1 MEWEREGPDLED
13 DLSKVL
19 KSITVCNLP
28 LPLPS
33 PLLIIDDVEMDWRLF
48 LLSKR
53 VRSFNLNQKKKKKKE
68 RERDSVLAR
77 KLNLGQKGSTW
88 KANENSGLVIVH
100 EQLLGTRQ

>member
-1 MEWEREGPDLED
+1 VEWEREGPDLED

-33 PLLIIDDVEMDWRLF
+33 SLLIIDDVEMDWRLF

-53 VRSFNLNQKKKKKKE
+53 VRSFNLNQKKKKKKKE
-68 RERDSVLAR
+68 RERKKNEA
-77 KLNLGQKGSTW
+77 KGW
-88 KANENSGLVIVH
+88 VMGERG
-100 EQLLGTRQ
+100 